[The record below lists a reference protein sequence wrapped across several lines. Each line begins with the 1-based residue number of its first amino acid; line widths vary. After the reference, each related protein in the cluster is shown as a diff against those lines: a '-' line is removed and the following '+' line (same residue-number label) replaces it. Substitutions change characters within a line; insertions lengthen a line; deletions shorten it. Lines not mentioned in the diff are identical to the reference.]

1 MNIQEIRAQFPIL
14 SRKVNNKPLVYLD
27 NGATTQKPLK
37 VIEALTSYYTNL
49 NSNVHRGVHKL
60 SQLATDAF
68 EGSRVS
74 VKEYINANKTGEV
87 IITKGTTESIN
98 LLAWSFGEAFI
109 NEGDE
114 IIVSE
119 MEHHAN
125 IVPWQLL
132 CKRKKAVL
140 KVIPVSK
147 NGELD
152 MNMFD
157 FLLSEKTKMVSVAH
171 ISNTLGTI
179 NPIEEI
185 IEKSHKA
192 GAKVHIDGAQ
202 AIAHTKIDV
211 QSLDIDFYSFSAH
224 KMYGPMGIGIFFGKE
239 ELLNIMPPYQSGG
252 EMIDQVS
259 FKETTFNE
267 LPYKFEAGTP
277 DVAGMLGFQAAIE
290 FIDDLGIDNIA
301 KYEDEL
307 LKYGTD
313 ELLKIKGLRL
323 LGTADR
329 KACVLSFLLD
339 DIHPFDAG
347 TIIDQLGVAVRTGNH
362 CAQPIMDKMCI
373 PGTIRASLAIYN
385 TKEEIDALVVAILKA
400 QQMLS

>member
-1 MNIQEIRAQFPIL
+1 MDIQKIRAQFPIL
-14 SRKVNNKPLVYLD
+14 SRTVNNKPLIYLD
-27 NGATTQKPLK
+27 NGATSQKPQS
-37 VIEALTSYYTNL
+37 VIDAITSYYTDL

-68 EGSRVS
+68 EESRIS
-74 VKEYINANKTGEV
+74 VKYFINASKISEV

-132 CKRKKAVL
+132 CQRKKAVL

-147 NGELD
+147 AGELEMD
-152 MNMFD
+152 VFD
-157 FLLSEKTKMVSVAH
+157 FLLSEKTKMVSIAH
-171 ISNTLGTI
+171 ISNALGTI
-179 NPIEEI
+179 NPIMEI

-192 GAKVHIDGAQ
+192 GALVHIDGAQ
-202 AIAHTKIDV
+202 AVAHTKLDV
-211 QSLDIDFYSFSAH
+211 QKLDVDFYSFSAH
-224 KMYGPMGIGIFFGKE
+224 KMYGPMGIGILFGKE
-239 ELLNIMPPYQSGG
+239 NLLNKMPPYQSGG

-259 FKETTFNE
+259 FKETSFNE

-277 DVAGMLGFQAAIE
+277 DVAGMLGLQAAIE
-290 FIDDLGIDNIA
+290 FLTDLGMGNVA
-301 KYEDEL
+301 QAENEL
-307 LKYGTD
+307 LSYATQ
-313 ELLKIKGLRL
+313 ELNKIEGLKMI
-323 LGTADR
+323 GTAAN
-329 KACVLSFLLD
+329 KASVLSFLLG

-347 TIIDQLGVAVRTGNH
+347 TIMDQLGIAVRTGNH

-385 TKEEIDALVVAILKA
+385 TKEDVDALVSSIHRTIKMFA
-400 QQMLS
+400 

>member
-1 MNIQEIRAQFPIL
+1 MDIQKIRAQFPIL
-14 SRKVNNKPLVYLD
+14 SRTVNNKPLVYLD
-27 NGATTQKPLK
+27 NGATTQKPQS
-37 VIEALTSYYTNL
+37 VIDAISDYYTNI

-60 SQLATDAF
+60 SQIATDAF
-68 EGSRVS
+68 EESRVK
-74 VKEYINANKTGEV
+74 VKDFIHASKISEI

-109 NEGDE
+109 KEGDE

-132 CKRKKAVL
+132 CQRKKAKL
-140 KVIPVSK
+140 KVIPVNK
-147 NGELD
+147 AGELEMD
-152 MNMFD
+152 VFE
-157 FLLSEKTKMVSVAH
+157 FLLSKKTKMVSVAH

-179 NPIEEI
+179 NPLQDI
-185 IEKSHKA
+185 IEKAHQV

-202 AIAHTKIDV
+202 AVAHTQIDI
-211 QSLDIDFYSFSAH
+211 QELNADFYSFSAH
-224 KMYGPMGIGIFFGKE
+224 KMYGPMGIGILFGKE
-239 ELLNIMPPYQSGG
+239 DLLNKMPPYQSGG

-267 LPYKFEAGTP
+267 LPFKFEAGTP
-277 DVAGMLGFQAAIE
+277 NVAGMLGLQAAIE
-290 FIDDLGIDNIA
+290 FLGDIGMKAISQAEN
-301 KYEDEL
+301 EL
-307 LKYGTD
+307 LTYATE
-313 ELLKIKGLRL
+313 ELNKIEDFRMIGRAKN
-323 LGTADR
+323 
-329 KACVLSFLLD
+329 KASVISFLLG

-347 TIIDQLGVAVRTGNH
+347 TIMDQLGVAVRTGNH

-385 TKEEIDALVVAILKA
+385 TKKDIDILISSIKKT
-400 QQMLS
+400 QQMFA